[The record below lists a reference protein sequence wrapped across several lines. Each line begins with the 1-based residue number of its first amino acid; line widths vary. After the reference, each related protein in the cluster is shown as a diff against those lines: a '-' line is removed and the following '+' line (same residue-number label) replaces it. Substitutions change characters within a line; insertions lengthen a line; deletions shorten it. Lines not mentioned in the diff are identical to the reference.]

1 LDYLWHWE
9 WPTFC
14 FLKSPPTL
22 RMRSIRNRFSNY
34 APILPVFLYRMS
46 RIDSLALSTHP
57 FSIDGCEQPML
68 STVLALDIRSTW
80 YFLATIIQF
89 AVFRYRFA
97 QQDVFVMVHLPKRWL
112 AGFHV
117 LNHLCLHW

>member
-1 LDYLWHWE
+1 
-9 WPTFC
+9 
-14 FLKSPPTL
+14 
-22 RMRSIRNRFSNY
+22 MRSIRNRFSNY

-46 RIDSLALSTHP
+46 RIDSLALSTRP

-97 QQDVFVMVHLPKRWL
+97 QQDVFVICPFAQTL
-112 AGFHV
+112 AGGFHV